1 MQFRYYRNAL
11 SSSQGGRLPVSYQW
25 QQRFNRWKQATGFFG
40 GGGDNQPRPKLCP
53 ACGTLVGISATRCH
67 ECGANLR
74 FSLAALSKGL
84 TGFFGGQAP
93 ATTAILVANAV
104 MFAATVLVG
113 LAGSQGR
120 DFSFVLGVNGE
131 ALYRLGMAFPFDSR
145 YFDWYRLLTSNYL
158 HGGLIHIGFNMMVL
172 LDIGPVVEEV
182 YGSGRYFFFYTVCGI
197 CGSLLSAKFGSAP
210 AVGASGAILGL
221 IGVLI
226 AITYRRGGAQIQQL
240 RGRLISWVVT
250 IFAIGLL
257 FRGLRTDNWGHFGGL
272 AAGFLL
278 GRYFAD
284 RQPMNSRE
292 RNLAYTLGWSALA
305 VVVACFVVMFLNVGK
320 PIVE

>member
-1 MQFRYYRNAL
+1 
-11 SSSQGGRLPVSYQW
+11 LPLSYQW
-25 QQRFNRWKQATGFFG
+25 QQRINRWKQATGFFA

-84 TGFFGGQAP
+84 SGFFGGQAP
-93 ATTAILVANAV
+93 ATTAILFANV
-104 MFAATVLVG
+104 LMFAATLLVG
-113 LAGSQGR
+113 LARSKGQN
-120 DFSFVLGVNGE
+120 FSFLLSVNGE
-131 ALYRLGMAFPFDSR
+131 ALYRLGMGIPFR
-145 YFDWYRLLTSNYL
+145 YDDFSWYRLIVSDYL

-182 YGSGRYFFFYTVCGI
+182 YGSARYFFFYTVCGF
-197 CGSLLSAKFGSAP
+197 CGSLLSAKFSANP
-210 AVGASGAILGL
+210 SVGASGAILGL
-221 IGVLI
+221 IGILI
-226 AITYRRGGAQIQQL
+226 AITYRRGGAHIQQL

-250 IFAIGLL
+250 IFAIGL
-257 FRGLRTDNWGHFGGL
+257 FFGGLRTDNWAHFGGL

-278 GRYFAD
+278 GRLFVD
-284 RQPMNSRE
+284 REPMNSRE
-292 RNLAYTLGWSALA
+292 RNLAYSLGWSALV
-305 VVVACFVVMFLNVGK
+305 VVVACFVIMFLHVSK

>member
-1 MQFRYYRNAL
+1 
-11 SSSQGGRLPVSYQW
+11 LPISYQW
-25 QQRFNRWKQATGFFG
+25 QQRINRWKQATGFFG
-40 GGGDNQPRPKLCP
+40 GGGENQPRPKLCP
-53 ACGTLVGISATRCH
+53 ACGSLVGISATRCH

-84 TGFFGGQAP
+84 SGLFGGQAP
-93 ATTAILVANAV
+93 ATTAILVANIL
-104 MFAATVLVG
+104 MFAATLLVSLAKSQQG
-113 LAGSQGR
+113 LGFGILFNV
-120 DFSFVLGVNGE
+120 DTE
-131 ALYRLGMAFPFDSR
+131 ALYRLGMAMPFESH
-145 YFDWYRLLTSNYL
+145 YFSWYRLLTATYL

-182 YGSGRYFFFYTVCGI
+182 YGSARYFFFYTVCGL
-197 CGSLLSAKFGSAP
+197 CGSLLSARFGSAP

-221 IGVLI
+221 IGILI

-250 IFAIGLL
+250 IFAIGFV

-278 GRYFAD
+278 GRFFAD
-284 RQPMNSRE
+284 REPMNSSE
-292 RNLAYTLGWSALA
+292 RNVAYALGWSALA
-305 VVVACFVVMFLNVGK
+305 FVVACLVMMILHISDK
-320 PIVE
+320 IVQ